1 MGGLCLVDVVEVETL
16 ASGNKSGGLA
26 VVKGEKTF
34 NATHAATYLIYL
46 TCNDDSMQILQQL

>member
-1 MGGLCLVDVVEVETL
+1 MGGLCLVDVMEAETL
-16 ASGNKSGGLA
+16 ASGSKSGGLA

-34 NATHAATYLIYL
+34 NATHAATYL